1 MTVYYLPS
9 CKYKELHPASSRRI
23 QAYLSAKPDHVI
35 AGCCK
40 ESQGL
45 FQAGDTVLNNCSS
58 CALITDELSPHVQN
72 RSIYEYLLEDPAF
85 PWPDYHGEEITV
97 QDCYRVRQK
106 PQVMDA
112 VRKCLTKM
120 NFVPV
125 ETEENK
131 ERTMFDG
138 VYRYRAISEKN
149 LMLAPRTF
157 QKLKQEYI
165 EIQPPEAVEKLMKQ
179 HSQQYRTAR
188 VCVYCNSCL
197 KGVQI
202 GEAEGVH
209 LLDLITANL

>member
-1 MTVYYLPS
+1 
-9 CKYKELHPASSRRI
+9 
-23 QAYLSAKPDHVI
+23 
-35 AGCCK
+35 
-40 ESQGL
+40 
-45 FQAGDTVLNNCSS
+45 
-58 CALITDELSPHVQN
+58 
-72 RSIYEYLLEDPAF
+72 
-85 PWPDYHGEEITV
+85 
-97 QDCYRVRQK
+97 
-106 PQVMDA
+106 
-112 VRKCLTKM
+112 M
-120 NFVPV
+120 NYVPV

-202 GEAEGVH
+202 GGAEGVH